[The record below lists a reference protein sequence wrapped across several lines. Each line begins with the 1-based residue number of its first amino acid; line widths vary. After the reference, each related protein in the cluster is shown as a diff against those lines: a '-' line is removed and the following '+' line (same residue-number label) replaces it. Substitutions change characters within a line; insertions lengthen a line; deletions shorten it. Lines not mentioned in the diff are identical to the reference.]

1 MADADHV
8 AASFASVHATMSHL
22 GADADPAEVLEA
34 LTRLRE
40 LRDDLADWEPTL
52 VEAAREQGASWA
64 ELAPAL
70 GVSSRQ
76 AAERRYLRLKPN
88 EDDPGMTGE
97 QRIQATRD
105 ERASERALTN
115 WARDNAANLRALA
128 GQVAALDGADGLD
141 RLDDSTRASVERIH
155 DALGEDD
162 TTALLDPLTS
172 AGAGLS
178 KDHPR
183 LARLISDLGEQAGA
197 VRQAIQRRTGT
208 RRPAAP
214 EEEGS

>member
-1 MADADHV
+1 MPETEDV
-8 AASFASVHATMSHL
+8 ATAFAAVRSTMGRL
-22 GADADPAEVLEA
+22 DTEAEQAEVLEA
-34 LTRLRE
+34 LVRLRE
-40 LRDDLADWEPTL
+40 LRDELAGWEPTL
-52 VEAAREQGASWA
+52 IQVARDRGASWA

-70 GVSSRQ
+70 GVASRQ

-105 ERASERALTN
+105 ERASERALAD

-128 GQVAALDGADGLD
+128 GQVAALDD
-141 RLDDSTRASVERIH
+141 LDDETLASVERIH
-155 DALGEDD
+155 SALGEND
-162 TTALLDPLTS
+162 TTALLDPLTR
-172 AGAGLS
+172 AGEGLS

-208 RRPAAP
+208 RRPVAHSA
-214 EEEGS
+214 EKEGR